1 MGKITYNKYHEMILN
16 EFGYTLD
23 EALQLPEEEQD
34 ELADKAMKYLG
45 NENYELSL
53 AADDIRDILSL
64 WEVGQRE
71 DK

>member
-1 MGKITYNKYHEMILN
+1 MILS

-45 NENYELSL
+45 NENYELSV